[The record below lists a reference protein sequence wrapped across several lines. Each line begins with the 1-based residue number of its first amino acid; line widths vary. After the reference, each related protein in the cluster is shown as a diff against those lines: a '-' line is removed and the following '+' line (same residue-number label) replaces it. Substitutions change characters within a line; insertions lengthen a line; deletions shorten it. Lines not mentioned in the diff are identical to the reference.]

1 MPLRP
6 VSVVPSSSASF
17 GLWRCLLTWS
27 STPDVAAESSAVV
40 ALVRVRTADP
50 VVDSAADSSFV
61 VDLALG
67 SRALEAGFGSCC
79 GDGCVLSSFFA
90 FFFLHLRQRQG
101 TKAEERSSHLRYN
114 R

>member
-17 GLWRCLLTWS
+17 GLCRCLLTWS
-27 STPDVAAESSAVV
+27 STPDDVAAESSAVV

-67 SRALEAGFGSCC
+67 LRALEAGFGSCC
-79 GDGCVLSSFFA
+79 GDGCVLSSFFD
-90 FFFLHLRQRQG
+90 FFFLHRQRQG
-101 TKAEERSSHLRYN
+101 QRPKRGLLI
-114 R
+114 